1 MGRRDVQRRTE
12 ASPVNVHKTPGLSL
26 LGLLAALPASAQR
39 EPVLKQIDLPH
50 RYYFRE
56 MYLPQATSGPSALA
70 WSPDGGELVISMQ
83 GSLWRLVPGSG
94 SARQVTDGPG
104 YDYQPD
110 WSPDGRF
117 IAYAS
122 YRDDAVDLWELE
134 TATGRTL
141 PLLRNRAVNL
151 EPRFSPDG
159 TRLAFVSTVY
169 NRRFHIHTLDMENG
183 EAGALTR
190 LTEDHDSGLPRYYY
204 DRHDHYLSPTWSPD
218 GREILYVSN
227 RGHVYGSGGLW
238 RMKASPGAPGR
249 EIHYE
254 ETSWKARPEWAPDG
268 RRVVYA
274 SYRGRPWHQ
283 LFLLPAEGGDPFPI
297 GYGEFD
303 ATAPRWSRDGRRI
316 AYISNQGGDL
326 SLWIQEVPGGRRQRV
341 EISER
346 RRLGAVGRLGI
357 EVVETAGGPPTP
369 VRMSVAGPDGRSFAP
384 DDAWRHADDSFD
396 RSERRME
403 YGYFHS
409 PGSSELTVPAG
420 EVTVEVTHGPEYRV
434 QRQKL
439 VVEAGG
445 KRTLRLTLERLADMP
460 ARGWYSG
467 DLHVHMNYGGA
478 YRADPSRLAFQAGA
492 EDVHVVENLIVN
504 KEERFP
510 DVAYFTG
517 RPDPVSS
524 QSLLLVHDQEYH
536 TSSWGHLGLLGLTE
550 HVLLPGYAD
559 YVNTA
564 AASLFPPNALI
575 TDLARAQGAISGYV
589 HPLDEDPRAERAEAS
604 LIAGLPVDAALG
616 RVDYCE
622 VVGFSDHLAT
632 NRFWYRLLNCGFR
645 IPAGAG
651 TDAMTNYASLRG
663 PVGMNRVFARSY
675 GLDHRRFLEAI
686 KAGRTIATNGPLVE
700 LALRPAHSERPW
712 AEVGDEITLRAG
724 GQQLEARVRLKSF
737 VVVDRLEVVGNGEV
751 VATVPLAPDGMTA
764 EATVRLPAAPGSA
777 WYLLR
782 AWGERA
788 RYPVLDHYPFGTTS
802 PIYVTVAGAPVR
814 SRADALYFGAWVD
827 RLKTWAGS
835 HPGWNTAGEKEAV
848 LNMLAEAGAVYRER
862 ATGPSGA
869 RPRP

>member
-1 MGRRDVQRRTE
+1 
-12 ASPVNVHKTPGLSL
+12 VNRGGTSGLSI
-26 LGLLAALPASAQR
+26 LGLLAALPATAQR
-39 EPVLKQIDLPH
+39 EPVLKQIALPH
-50 RYYFRE
+50 RYYYRE
-56 MYLPQATSGPSALA
+56 MYLPQATSGPSAVA

-94 SARQVTDGPG
+94 VARQVTDGPG

-134 TATGRTL
+134 TATGRTR

-169 NRRFHIHTLDMENG
+169 NRRFHIHTLDLENG
-183 EAGALTR
+183 AAGALAR

-204 DRHDHYLSPTWSPD
+204 DRYDHYLSPTWSPD

-238 RMKASPGAPGR
+238 RMRASPGSPGR

-254 ETSWKARPEWAPDG
+254 ETSWKARPDWSPDG
-268 RRVVYA
+268 KRVVYT
-274 SYRGRPWHQ
+274 SYLGRSWHQ

-316 AYISNQGGDL
+316 AYISNEGGDL
-326 SLWIQEVPGGRRQRV
+326 SLWIQEIPGGRRQKV

-346 RRLGAVGRLGI
+346 RHLGEVGRLRV
-357 EVVETAGGPPTP
+357 EVLATAGGPLTP
-369 VRMSVAGPDGRSFAP
+369 VRLSVTGPDGRSFAP
-384 DDAWRHADDSFD
+384 DDAWRHADDAFD
-396 RSERRME
+396 RSERKME

-409 PGSSELTVPAG
+409 PGASELTLPAG
-420 EVTVEVTHGPEYRV
+420 EVTVEVSHGPEYRV
-434 QRQKL
+434 QKQRL
-439 VVEAGG
+439 IVEAGG
-445 KRTLRLTLERLADMP
+445 KSTLRLVLERLADMP

-478 YRADPSRLAFQAGA
+478 YRADPRHLAFQAGA

-504 KEERFP
+504 KEQRFP
-510 DVAYFTG
+510 DIVSFTG
-517 RPDPVSS
+517 RPDPVSGAN
-524 QSLLLVHDQEYH
+524 LLLVHDQEYH
-536 TSSWGHLGLLGLTE
+536 TSSWGHLGLLGLTD

-564 AASLFPPNALI
+564 AASLFPPNALV

-589 HPLDEDPRAERAEAS
+589 HPLDEDPRAEQAEAS
-604 LIAGLPVDAALG
+604 LVAGLPVDAALG

-663 PVGMNRVFARSY
+663 PVGMNRVFARSN

-686 KAGRTIATNGPLVE
+686 KAGRTMATNGPLVE
-700 LALRPAHSERPW
+700 LELRPAHPDLPW
-712 AEVGDEITLRAG
+712 AEVGGEIMLSTG
-724 GQQLEARVRLKSF
+724 PQPLEARVRLKSF
-737 VVVDRLEVVGNGEV
+737 VAVDRLEVVGNGEV
-751 VATVPLAPDGMTA
+751 VATVPLAPDGMAA

-777 WYLLR
+777 WYLAR
-782 AWGERA
+782 AWSDHA
-788 RYPVLDHYPFGTTS
+788 RYPVLDAYPFGTTS
-802 PIYVTVAGAPVR
+802 PIYVTVEGEPVR

-827 RLKTWAGS
+827 RLTTWAGR

-848 LNMLAEAGAVYRER
+848 LKMLAEAGAVYRER